1 MERLDALIILAKPS
15 SQSLVDDINTKRQ
28 NRSQVEKQVPGQIIK
43 AINEQEHDKI
53 DTKEQQTEN
62 EDISQTPVMADNQP
76 NVHNE
81 ALPQVFGAKRKYD
94 NIEDDYVD
102 GVIGNKQN
110 KEEVAQ
116 VAKSYGY

>member
-62 EDISQTPVMADNQP
+62 EDISQTPVMPDNQP